1 MPMSGEPVLLI
12 TGASSGIGA
21 AVARRFAR
29 EGYRLV
35 LAARRFDRLTDLA
48 DEIRVQGGEAL
59 PVAADLSQV
68 GDVQRLVQ
76 VTLDQYHQVDL
87 LFNNAGFGRLDW
99 LEGLDPLQDVQ
110 AQIQVNLLGLIWM
123 AQAVLPH
130 MIERRSGHIINM
142 GSLAG
147 WIGTPTYSI
156 YAATKFGVRG
166 FTEALRREVSVYG
179 IHVSGIYP
187 GAVDTEF
194 RTLARIRRKTGVTTP
209 KRMRLTAEQV
219 AQAVFHL
226 AKHPQRVVFLPG
238 YMRWVVAFNG
248 LFPGL
253 VDWVVQKRFV
263 EHEREH

>member
-1 MPMSGEPVLLI
+1 MSDKPVLLI

-21 AVARRFAR
+21 AVARRFGRAD
-29 EGYRLV
+29 YRLV
-35 LAARRFDRLTDLA
+35 LAARRFDRLSALA
-48 DEIRVQGGEAL
+48 DEIRRQGGQAL
-59 PVAADLSQV
+59 PVAADLSQLS
-68 GDVQRLVQ
+68 DIQRLVQ
-76 VTLDQYHQVDL
+76 ATLDQYHQIDI

-99 LEGLDPLQDVQ
+99 LEGLDPLEDVQ
-110 AQIQVNLLGLIWM
+110 AQIQVNLLGMIWM

-142 GSLAG
+142 ASMAG
-147 WIGTPTYSI
+147 WIASPTYSI

-166 FTEALRREVSVYG
+166 FTEALRREVSLYG

-194 RTLARIRRKTGVTTP
+194 RTQARIRRKTGMTTP

-219 AQAVFHL
+219 AQAVFRL
-226 AKHPQRVVFLPG
+226 AQHPRRSVILPG
-238 YMRWVVAFNG
+238 YMRWVVALNG

-263 EHEREH
+263 EREREH

>member
-1 MPMSGEPVLLI
+1 MSGKPVLLI

-21 AVARRFAR
+21 AVARRFSQ

-35 LAARRFDRLTDLA
+35 LAARRFDRLNALA
-48 DEIRVQGGEAL
+48 DEILGQGGKAL
-59 PVAADLSQV
+59 PVTADLNRL
-68 GDVQRLVQ
+68 DDIQRLVQ
-76 VTLDQYHQVDL
+76 AALEQFEQIDL

-99 LEGLDPLQDVQ
+99 LEGLNPIDDVQ

-123 AQAVLPH
+123 SQAVLPH

-142 GSLAG
+142 ASLAG
-147 WIGTPTYSI
+147 WVAPPTYSI

-166 FTEALRREVSVYG
+166 FTEALRREVSPYG

-194 RTLARIRRKTGVTTP
+194 GTQARIRRKTGMSTP
-209 KRMRLTAEQV
+209 KRMRLTADEV
-219 AQAVFHL
+219 AQAVLRL
-226 AKHPQRVVFLPG
+226 AQRPRRSVILPG
-238 YMRWVVAFNG
+238 YMRWVVALNV

-253 VDWVVQKRFV
+253 VDWAIQKQFV
-263 EHEREH
+263 EHERKQ